1 SSARRVPRGG
11 PESGE
16 FPAPDVAFFTISV
29 DFCHILSGDDPFDPD
44 SRFRARGRRSA
55 AGSLLDR
62 GAARGRS
69 PGRPLVPGVRD
80 RSRYSMVVLPESSAP
95 TLLRQ
100 IHQVDSSIPIVLA
113 AERGSVERAARA
125 IAAGAN
131 DFLVTGEQL
140 RERIA

>member
-69 PGRPLVPGVRD
+69 PGRPLVPGAPLAGPGP
-80 RSRYSMVVLPESSAP
+80 LP
-95 TLLRQ
+95 LF
-100 IHQVDSSIPIVLA
+100 D
-113 AERGSVERAARA
+113 GG
-125 IAAGAN
+125 AAGI
-131 DFLVTGEQL
+131 L
-140 RERIA
+140 RADAPPADPPGGLLDPD